1 MYADALL
8 NRYYRLCRPSATI
21 CIQSPASR
29 DGMKNERPEQRT
41 IQRTLRAAE
50 VVDDC
55 DKLRQLS
62 KQIDS
67 IIETEVAQLKKRRK
81 KSELTALSRT
91 DHSVGH

>member
-1 MYADALL
+1 MKGR
-8 NRYYRLCRPSATI
+8 NRERFKELC
-21 CIQSPASR
+21 
-29 DGMKNERPEQRT
+29 EQ
-41 IQRTLRAAE
+41 AE

-91 DHSVGH
+91 DHRVGH

>member
-1 MYADALL
+1 
-8 NRYYRLCRPSATI
+8 
-21 CIQSPASR
+21 
-29 DGMKNERPEQRT
+29 MKNERPEQRT